1 MDCRGTRSDAFPLL
15 LEQTPKAPVVNK
27 KTPVWARSF
36 QQYQNSLRSFLR
48 RRVADSWEVEDLVQ
62 EVYWRLLHA
71 EAGER
76 EAIHNIRAYLFTV
89 AANLV
94 RERAVL
100 YQRAALQVDITDVLS
115 ELHAPDSSP
124 EDHAYRQARR
134 LRLVE
139 AISALPPRCKAV
151 MVMQY
156 REGMS
161 YAEIADAM
169 GISTH
174 MVKKYVVRS
183 LDLCRRAL
191 ANYEA

>member
-1 MDCRGTRSDAFPLL
+1 MNS
-15 LEQTPKAPVVNK
+15 K
-27 KTPVWARSF
+27 KTPAWARSF

-48 RRVADSWEVEDLVQ
+48 RRVPDTWEVEDLVQ

-71 EAGER
+71 DTDAGER

-115 ELHAPDSSP
+115 ELHAPDASP

-134 LRLVE
+134 LRLIEV
-139 AISALPPRCKAV
+139 ISTLPPRCKAV
-151 MVMQY
+151 IVMQY

-183 LDLCRRAL
+183 LNLCRRAL

>member
-1 MDCRGTRSDAFPLL
+1 MKPQKPPA
-15 LEQTPKAPVVNK
+15 
-27 KTPVWARSF
+27 WARSF

-48 RRVADSWEVEDLVQ
+48 RRVSDAWEVDDLVQ
-62 EVYWRLLHA
+62 EVYWRLLHS
-71 EAGER
+71 EAGKL

-100 YQRAALQVDITDVLS
+100 YQRSALQVDITDVLS
-115 ELHAPDSSP
+115 ELHAPDASP

-134 LRLVE
+134 ACLVAAVAE
-139 AISALPPRCKAV
+139 LPPRCKAV
-151 MVMQY
+151 IVMQY

-161 YAEIADAM
+161 YAEIAVAM

-191 ANYEA
+191 AHYET